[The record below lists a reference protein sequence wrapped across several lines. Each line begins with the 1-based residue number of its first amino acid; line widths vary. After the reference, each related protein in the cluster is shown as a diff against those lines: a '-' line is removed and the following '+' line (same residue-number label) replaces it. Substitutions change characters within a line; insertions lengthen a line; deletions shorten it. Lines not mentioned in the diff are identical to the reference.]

1 MKRYLIVCPLIFLA
15 GFVDSIAGGGALIS
29 FPAYML
35 AGVSAQMTIGTSKLS
50 SFPGAIVAAARFAR
64 SGYIRWK
71 LAAFCAVAAFC
82 GAQIG
87 AHITLRMSDQ
97 VIESLMLFVLP
108 VVAFCVLRSGN
119 TDEPKKGELAP
130 KKLIWVCAVISAV
143 IGTYNGFYGPGTG
156 TFLIL
161 AFSNIAGLKTK
172 EAAGLAK
179 IANFSADI
187 SAVGTFLANDRI
199 DYRLGLTAAIFCI
212 AGSYIG
218 SGLVV
223 NNGRKIVRPVII
235 VVLALLFIKILTGR

>member
-1 MKRYLIVCPLIFLA
+1 MGRYLIVCPLIFLA

-35 AGVSAQMTIGTSKLS
+35 AGVPALVTIGTSKLS
-50 SFPGAIVAAARFAR
+50 AFPGSIVAAARFAK

-71 LAAFCAVAAFC
+71 LAACCAAAAFV

-87 AHITLRMSDQ
+87 SRITLHMSEQ
-97 VIESLMLFVLP
+97 VIRSMMLFVLP
-108 VVAFCVLRSGN
+108 VVAFCVLRDKN
-119 TDEPKKGELAP
+119 TDDQGKEELALE
-130 KKLIWVCAVISAV
+130 KLLPTCVAISFV
-143 IGTYNGFYGPGTG
+143 IGAYNGFYGPGTG

-179 IANFSADI
+179 FANFSADI
-187 SAVGTFLANDRI
+187 SAVGTFWANGRV
-199 DYRLGLTAAIFCI
+199 DYRLALVAAIFCI

-218 SGLVV
+218 SGLVM
-223 NNGRKIVRPVII
+223 NNGRKIVRPVVI
-235 VVLALLFIKILTGR
+235 VVLALLFIKILSGQ